1 LPCCAKRREILQI
14 SRDFSPQLRLN
25 REEKTTMSTNQ
36 RDTTGEDELTSDPVW
51 DLLRKSASTMANPS
65 FANPSFANPSFANPS
80 FADRVLRAVRQQEKP
95 QTLLQRLFAPPAL
108 SYSLTGLATAAAAL
122 ALAAVFF
129 VKPHVNSG
137 TAKSKIPSIDEFAD
151 LDEVA
156 SQEMLSAATDH
167 LNEFSDTEL
176 VSLIGF

>member
-65 FANPSFANPSFANPS
+65 FANPSFA
-80 FADRVLRAVRQQEKP
+80 DRVLRAVRQQEKP
-95 QTLLQRLFAPPAL
+95 QTLLQQLFAPPAL

>member
-1 LPCCAKRREILQI
+1 MNTIK
-14 SRDFSPQLRLN
+14 
-25 REEKTTMSTNQ
+25 
-36 RDTTGEDELTSDPVW
+36 RDTNGQDDLTTDPVW
-51 DLLRKSASTMANPS
+51 DLLRKSPS
-65 FANPSFANPSFANPS
+65 VVADAS

-95 QTLLQRLFAPPAL
+95 QTLWQRLFAPPVR
-108 SYSLTGLATAAAAL
+108 SYSLAGLGAVAAAL
-122 ALAAVFF
+122 AVAAVLL
-129 VKPHVNSG
+129 VKPPVDSGIANSNVP
-137 TAKSKIPSIDEFAD
+137 TVDAFAD

>member
-1 LPCCAKRREILQI
+1 
-14 SRDFSPQLRLN
+14 
-25 REEKTTMSTNQ
+25 MSTNQ
-36 RDTTGEDELTSDPVW
+36 RDTTGQDELTSDPVW
-51 DLLRKSASTMANPS
+51 DLLRKSPSVMADPS
-65 FANPSFANPSFANPS
+65 FADPS

-95 QTLLQRLFAPPAL
+95 QTFLQRLFAPPAL
-108 SYSLTGLATAAAAL
+108 SYSLTGLGAAAAVL
-122 ALAAVFF
+122 VLSAVFL
-129 VKPHVNSG
+129 VKPYVDSG
-137 TAKSKIPSIDEFAD
+137 TAKSNVPTVDAFAD

>member
-51 DLLRKSASTMANPS
+51 DLLRKSASTM
-65 FANPSFANPSFANPS
+65 ANPSFANPS

>member
-1 LPCCAKRREILQI
+1 MMNTIK
-14 SRDFSPQLRLN
+14 
-25 REEKTTMSTNQ
+25 
-36 RDTTGEDELTSDPVW
+36 RDTNGQDDLTTDHVW
-51 DLLRKSASTMANPS
+51 DLLRKSPS
-65 FANPSFANPSFANPS
+65 AVADPS

-95 QTLLQRLFAPPAL
+95 QFLWQRLFAPPVR
-108 SYSLTGLATAAAAL
+108 SYSLAGLGAVAAVL
-122 ALAAVFF
+122 AVAAVFL
-129 VKPHVNSG
+129 VKPPVDSGIANSNVP
-137 TAKSKIPSIDEFAD
+137 TIDAFAD

>member
-1 LPCCAKRREILQI
+1 MPCCAKRREILQI

-51 DLLRKSASTMANPS
+51 DLLRKSASTM
-65 FANPSFANPSFANPS
+65 ANPSFANPS

>member
-1 LPCCAKRREILQI
+1 MNTIKRDI
-14 SRDFSPQLRLN
+14 
-25 REEKTTMSTNQ
+25 
-36 RDTTGEDELTSDPVW
+36 TGQDELAADPVW
-51 DLLRKSASTMANPS
+51 DLLRQSPS
-65 FANPSFANPSFANPS
+65 VVADPA

-95 QTLLQRLFAPPAL
+95 QALWDRLFARPVL
-108 SYSLTGLATAAAAL
+108 SYSLAGLGAVAAAL
-122 ALAAVFF
+122 AVAAVFL
-129 VKPHVNSG
+129 VKPPVDSGIKNSNV
-137 TAKSKIPSIDEFAD
+137 PSVDAFAD

>member
-1 LPCCAKRREILQI
+1 MPCCAKRREILQI
-14 SRDFSPQLRLN
+14 SRDFPPQLRLN
-25 REEKTTMSTNQ
+25 RGEKTTMSTNQ
-36 RDTTGEDELTSDPVW
+36 RDTTGEDELTSDPLW
-51 DLLRKSASTMANPS
+51 DLLRKSASAMAD
-65 FANPSFANPSFANPS
+65 PSFANPS

>member
-1 LPCCAKRREILQI
+1 MPCCAKRREILQI
-14 SRDFSPQLRLN
+14 SRDFPPQLRLN
-25 REEKTTMSTNQ
+25 RGEKTTMSTNQ
-36 RDTTGEDELTSDPVW
+36 RDTTGEDELTSDPLW
-51 DLLRKSASTMANPS
+51 DLLRKSASAMAD
-65 FANPSFANPSFANPS
+65 PS

>member
-14 SRDFSPQLRLN
+14 SRDFSPLLRLN
-25 REEKTTMSTNQ
+25 RGEKTTMSTNQ

-51 DLLRKSASTMANPS
+51 DLLRKSASAI
-65 FANPSFANPSFANPS
+65 ADPSFANPSFANPS

-129 VKPHVNSG
+129 VKPHVDSG

>member
-1 LPCCAKRREILQI
+1 M
-14 SRDFSPQLRLN
+14 
-25 REEKTTMSTNQ
+25 KTIK
-36 RDTTGEDELTSDPVW
+36 RDTTGQDELATDPVW
-51 DLLRKSASTMANPS
+51 DLLLQSPSAVAD
-65 FANPSFANPSFANPS
+65 PS

-95 QTLLQRLFAPPAL
+95 QTLWQRLFAPPVF
-108 SYSLTGLATAAAAL
+108 SYSLAGLGAAAAAL
-122 ALAAVFF
+122 ALAAVFL
-129 VKPHVNSG
+129 VKPHVDSG
-137 TAKSKIPSIDEFAD
+137 IAKSNIPSVDEFAD